1 MKKIDFHP
9 VDSNITGVTRARV
22 PGGWVIRSTSTVD
35 GGLSGGAGVGIGLAF
50 VPDPEHKWI

>member
-1 MKKIDFHP
+1 MDKINFQP
-9 VDSNITGVTRARV
+9 VDSNTPGVTRAKV